1 MLNKIKTIYAAH
13 CGRTEIHMTT
23 LEIFEKVNLTVPIE
37 QRRFFNLFA
46 DSVSE
51 LEAMFDGFVFCEGAS
66 RSLPAALTDNN
77 AVRPLY
83 HNAIVDNILFL
94 SGQGESY
101 KSEFLRKSRNAFLK
115 YWRDNAKGRRV
126 KRMRW

>member
-1 MLNKIKTIYAAH
+1 
-13 CGRTEIHMTT
+13 MTT
-23 LEIFEKVNLTVPIE
+23 LEIFEKVNLTAPIE

-77 AVRPLY
+77 TVRPLY

-94 SGQGESY
+94 SGQCESY